1 MPDQAMRHDSHS
13 KAMCIIV
20 SELSVN
26 SKLASLNKHWKEHC
40 LCFLSR
46 QAKTQQPPQAIPMA
60 HKTVRKTV
68 HKGVNCQEWMHV
80 ADKMLLEILE
90 LLPIELRP

>member
-1 MPDQAMRHDSHS
+1 
-13 KAMCIIV
+13 
-20 SELSVN
+20 
-26 SKLASLNKHWKEHC
+26 
-40 LCFLSR
+40 
-46 QAKTQQPPQAIPMA
+46 MA

-80 ADKMLLEILE
+80 ADKMLPEILE